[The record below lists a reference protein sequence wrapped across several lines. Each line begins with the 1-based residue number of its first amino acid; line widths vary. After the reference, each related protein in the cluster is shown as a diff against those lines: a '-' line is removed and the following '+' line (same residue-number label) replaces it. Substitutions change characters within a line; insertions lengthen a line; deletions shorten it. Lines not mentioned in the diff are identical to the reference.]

1 MDYNRNF
8 VIFFLWYGFIVL
20 PIVTIYRN
28 HVICFDKVIKTQQK
42 EYIVKV

>member
-1 MDYNRNF
+1 M
-8 VIFFLWYGFIVL
+8 YGFIVL

-28 HVICFDKVIKTQQK
+28 HDICFDKVIKTQQK